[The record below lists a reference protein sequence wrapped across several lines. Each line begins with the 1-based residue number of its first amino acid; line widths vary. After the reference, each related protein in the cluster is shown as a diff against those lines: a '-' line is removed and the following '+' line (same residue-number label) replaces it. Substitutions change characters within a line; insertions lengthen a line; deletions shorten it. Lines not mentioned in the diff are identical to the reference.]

1 MRTYCKSCCRT
12 LPRERFSAAGLSSH
26 LCKQC
31 QKLPAAEQHRMQA
44 LDELGGFSRQK
55 NLSAQNVRR
64 LQVLV
69 RSTDALVARQA
80 QVLLEVARVH
90 PHLSKRVPYLQERHP
105 ELHQAYL
112 ELFGTI
118 E

>member
-1 MRTYCKSCCRT
+1 MRAYCKVCCRT

-31 QKLPAAEQHRMQA
+31 QKLPMAEQHRMQA
-44 LDELGGFSRQK
+44 LDELQGFARQK
-55 NLSAQNVRR
+55 NLSAQNIRR

-69 RSTDALVARQA
+69 RSSETVVAEQA

-90 PHLSKRVPYLQERHP
+90 PHLSKRLPYLQERHP
-105 ELHQAYL
+105 DLYQTYVEQ
-112 ELFGTI
+112 FGAI